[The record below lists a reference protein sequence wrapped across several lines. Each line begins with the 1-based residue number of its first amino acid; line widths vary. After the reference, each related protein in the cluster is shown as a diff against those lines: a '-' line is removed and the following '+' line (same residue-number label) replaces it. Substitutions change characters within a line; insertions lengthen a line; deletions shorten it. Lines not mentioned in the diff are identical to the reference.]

1 MITAPPTA
9 EDHWRRL
16 QAWVPDPETRFM
28 ARVTTPETIVRDAV
42 APDAAAVA
50 SIGKVAVPA
59 TYKDLIDDAAVLE
72 AIVEQSYA
80 LDPLR
85 ECIARCARA
94 VDAHFLVAERDGQI
108 VGFLHY
114 DCEGREPELHRIYV
128 DPTQKRRGIGRAL
141 LQELHRR
148 LASGDSYILMVVAAN
163 QPAVAFYERHGFVEA
178 ARVDGVA
185 YMRERMGVEFAAG
198 APHVP
203 ALILR
208 FTKQHKKAGSGDRS
222 RR

>member
-1 MITAPPTA
+1 MITAPQTP
-9 EDHWRRL
+9 EEHRRRL

-28 ARVTTPETIVRDAV
+28 ARPTTPETIVRDAV
-42 APDAAAVA
+42 AADAAAVA
-50 SIGKVAVPA
+50 SIGRVAVPD

-80 LDPLR
+80 LDALR
-85 ECIARCARA
+85 ECIARCMSAA
-94 VDAHFLVAERDGQI
+94 DAHFLVAERDSRI

-114 DCEGREPELHRIYV
+114 DCQGPDPELHRIYIE
-128 DPTQKRRGIGRAL
+128 PAQKRRGIGSAL

-148 LASGDSYILMVVAAN
+148 LARGDTYILMVVAAN
-163 QPAVAFYERHGFVEA
+163 RPAVAFYERHGLVEA

-185 YMRERMGVEFAAG
+185 YMHEQMGIEFAGG

-208 FTKQHKKAGSGDRS
+208 FTKQHEKAGSGDR
-222 RR
+222 RRR